1 MSTFYEIAIYFL
13 FFLMKERNIKDVYI
27 PMHFVL
33 QIEFYIQCVYIYIY
47 MIMIIYF
54 KIKL

>member
-1 MSTFYEIAIYFL
+1 MSIFYEIAICFL

-27 PMHFVL
+27 PMHFIL
-33 QIEFYIQCVYIYIY
+33 QIEFYI
-47 MIMIIYF
+47 MLIYF